1 MQRFEELSSA
11 LRLRA
16 RRSARAAD
24 NKPAKVPIG
33 ESSTKT
39 FRILCF
45 HGFVQNGDILKQKTG
60 SLRRAMKGCEFI
72 FLDAPHSAAGAF
84 QEETAAEKNE
94 AAASEGVG
102 PRGWWVSEEN
112 ARKQQGEAWVRPAQ
126 SYACVGFEEGMACAR
141 EAAVRVCED
150 GQQIHGVLAFSQ
162 GCAVATCLLR
172 EAQLDEGH
180 PLSSVNLAIL
190 VGGFVPRDPE
200 TAAYLQG
207 DVLRVHSLH
216 VSGANDLLVPKL
228 RSEALAALFDSSTS
242 TWFEHPGGH
251 GIPTGTGLFKQDLQ
265 ALLQRALRDSQ
276 S

>member
-162 GCAVATCLLR
+162 GCAAGTPGCHMPSPGSATGRRTSALQCESGNPRWWLR
-172 EAQLDEGH
+172 ATRSGNRKS
-180 PLSSVNLAIL
+180 LSIIS
-190 VGGFVPRDPE
+190 
-200 TAAYLQG
+200 AA
-207 DVLRVHSLH
+207 
-216 VSGANDLLVPKL
+216 A
-228 RSEALAALFDSSTS
+228 
-242 TWFEHPGGH
+242 
-251 GIPTGTGLFKQDLQ
+251 
-265 ALLQRALRDSQ
+265 
-276 S
+276 